1 MRRMMQAVAVTFVA
15 AVLMTGYVFTTTQAQ
30 DDMNAVEVR
39 MMTFNIWVGGELVDF
54 GKVIEAIQLA
64 NADIVGLQEPGG
76 NTRRIAE
83 ALGLHVSERMHI
95 VSRFPL
101 IDPPE
106 GNGIYIYA
114 QLRPGQVIA
123 LSNVHLPS
131 DPYGPYLVRDGEPLE
146 SVLAN
151 EAETRMPAL
160 QPFLDVLPGVV
171 EAGYPVLFTG
181 DFNTPSHLDWTEA
194 MVGVVD
200 HILYPVTYPVT
211 LALEEVG
218 FVDTYRAAHPDPTQH
233 IGMTWTPGYP
243 VPRLRENEVVD
254 RIDYV
259 FAAGNV
265 EVLDSQ
271 IVGEVGGQDV
281 DIAVD
286 PYPSDHRGVV
296 STVRVT
302 PAEPP
307 LFVAVVDRV
316 MTMGDDIVVRYHAP
330 NGEATDRIVIV
341 SAGGT
346 VAEDSLMSLPPMEAD
361 FFGAVTFG
369 SATLTAGE
377 YAAVLVDGAGEELS
391 RSQFWVLAPDAVPTI
406 RTTQPMFTADEA
418 IEVEWENAPDNRYD
432 WVGIYSAG
440 ESDLYNYQAFLY
452 TEQRSSGSLTFE
464 DHGLP
469 AGEYEVRLMRDD
481 WYVVLA
487 SATFTVGE

>member
-1 MRRMMQAVAVTFVA
+1 
-15 AVLMTGYVFTTTQAQ
+15 MT
-30 DDMNAVEVR
+30 AVEVR
-39 MMTFNIWVGGELVDF
+39 VMTFNIWVGGELVDF
-54 GKVIEAIQLA
+54 GKAIEAIQLA

-83 ALGLHVSERMHI
+83 ALGWHVSERMHI

-101 IDPPE
+101 IDPPD

-123 LSNVHLPS
+123 VSNTHLPS

-146 SVLAN
+146 AVLAN

-160 QPFLDVLPGVV
+160 QPFLDVLPSVV

-200 HILYPVTYPVT
+200 HILYPVAYPVT
-211 LALEEVG
+211 VALEEAG
-218 FVDTYRAAHPDPTQH
+218 FIDTYRAAHPDPTQR
-233 IGMTWTPGYP
+233 IGMTWMPGYP

-259 FAAGNV
+259 FAAGHV

-271 IVGEVGGQDV
+271 IVGEAGGQDV

-307 LFVAVVDRV
+307 LFAAVKERV
-316 MTMGDDIVVRYHAP
+316 IEVGDEIVVRYHAP

-341 SAGGT
+341 PAGGS
-346 VAEDSLMSLPPMEAD
+346 VAEDALMSLPPMEVD
-361 FFGAVTFG
+361 LFGAVTFG
-369 SATLTAGE
+369 SATLMPGE
-377 YAAVLVDGAGEELS
+377 YAAVLINGEGDELS
-391 RSQFWVLAPDAVPTI
+391 RSQFWVLVPDAVATI
-406 RTTQPMFTADEA
+406 RTTQPSLAADA
-418 IEVEWENAPDNRYD
+418 PIVVAWENAPDNRYD
-432 WVGIYSAG
+432 WVGIYPAG
-440 ESDLYNYQAFLY
+440 ESDLYNYLAFLY
-452 TEQRSSGSLTFE
+452 TDQRSSGSVTFE

-487 SATFTVGE
+487 SAAFTIAE